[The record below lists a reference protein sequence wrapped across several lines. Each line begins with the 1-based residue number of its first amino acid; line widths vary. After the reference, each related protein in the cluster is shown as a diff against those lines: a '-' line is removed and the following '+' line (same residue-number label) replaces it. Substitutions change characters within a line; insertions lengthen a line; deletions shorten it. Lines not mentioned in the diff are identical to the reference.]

1 MFCCLRRN
9 VEASCHKHFAV
20 VSREQQTTPLTS
32 DECHKLKLPR
42 SGDIVC
48 ITLGGRIVDNTQW
61 SQILMRIAIFVCPQ
75 LDSTPPLRWSPSKYC
90 HNVWYEKKLE
100 WCGYSTVK
108 KI

>member
-61 SQILMRIAIFVCPQ
+61 SQILAENRDVC
-75 LDSTPPLRWSPSKYC
+75 LLHLRSTPPSGGRVPVGIL
-90 HNVWYEKKLE
+90 L
-100 WCGYSTVK
+100 
-108 KI
+108 